1 MTENTQPHLKVKKYD
16 WVVIE
21 QDYVTS
27 QGKPSLRSLEEK
39 YGCSHATIERHAL
52 KGDWFK
58 KREDHWA
65 KVSTNA
71 VQKSVE
77 SQSERLA
84 RHLKFAKY
92 AEQKCLEAISQ
103 GKMRFSLKDFREF
116 ILLERMLYG
125 ETAYTEASQR
135 KAESQISQEEA
146 EVMLRALAELEDRK
160 RKQVA

>member
-1 MTENTQPHLKVKKYD
+1 MKSLQGSTGNYD
-16 WVVIE
+16 WVAIE
-21 QDYVTS
+21 HDYVTN
-27 QGKPSLRSLEEK
+27 QEKPSLRRLEEK
-39 YGCSHATIERHAL
+39 YGCSHATIERRAL

-84 RHLKFAKY
+84 RHLKFTKY

-125 ETAYTEASQR
+125 ETAYTEASQH